1 MVRIDKAQREVNT
14 QAIPHQY
21 VDGGNTRGAFGENVA
36 LATEKAGEG
45 LEDIGIMLDKIQA
58 QNERANVVK
67 LQNDVYQQWE
77 EPNLYSKDGYF
88 NQFGRN
94 AAGKSA
100 EVLANYDAW
109 VEQRKKELG
118 INSKRA
124 NVVFA
129 EMNNRNRER
138 ISRAILAHDLQQTQE
153 AEKTELSQL
162 CKNYDTQGV
171 WDRNSDEQFEYNLS
185 EKIKA
190 VKNYGV
196 VANLDK
202 TQIKALIDK
211 SNDEYL
217 NGVLTALLTDGNY
230 QRASVILENNK
241 SLLTPDNYIKFT
253 KEIKNF
259 SDEDFAR
266 QFATDLIN
274 KGYTVE
280 QAQNLI
286 DQETNFEMW
295 QKKNN
300 LYHNL
305 YNTKKHNEETVQ
317 NEILTNEF
325 NNLLSGKYDI
335 ATYTPPNSLEPINQQ
350 KLIKMKQ
357 DLLEGGGIKTDP
369 RVYAGFSMA
378 MLTNAEEFSKI
389 NFDLYQ
395 NVLEPKDILKFK
407 QAQER
412 IRQHGYSSVT
422 PDDEFILN
430 AAKQYGWFT
439 DKNAMASAIEAS
451 IQTEEARYGKQYSKD
466 DLRQRGEKYASYYGL
481 RGNKN
486 ERSALDVINDNMSKE
501 FMVRVQQGLKAYENK
516 HGINS
521 MTPEQFRTMVNRIAG
536 ETKTKGVQLKY
547 ETLRKTNIQSQIKES
562 PNLINFRHSEIPD
575 IEKAL
580 GFKLNISST
589 TREPNGSYKSKH
601 SEGLAMDI
609 GYTLANGRKM
619 STQQKL
625 TLVGRTLAS
634 NNVAKIAISSADP
647 DGKMIMQAYG
657 KRFASKIQDM
667 NQKDANGKTRDQNLN
682 TNHTNHL
689 HITFKAGQQNPQVKE
704 GTIIK
709 NKQSGE
715 RMILKG
721 GIWQAI

>member
-21 VDGGNTRGAFGENVA
+21 IDGGNARGAFGENVA
-36 LATEKAGEG
+36 IATQNLGEG
-45 LEDIGIMLDKIQA
+45 LMDVGIMLDKIQA

-118 INSKRA
+118 ITSKRA
-124 NVVFA
+124 NIVFA

-171 WDRNSDEQFEYNLS
+171 WDRNDDEQFNYNVS

-190 VKNYGV
+190 IKNYGV

-211 SNDEYL
+211 GNDEYVS
-217 NGVLTALLTDGNY
+217 GVLTALLTDGNY
-230 QRASVILENNK
+230 QRASKLLENNK
-241 SLLTPDNYIKFT
+241 SLLTPDNYVKFT

-259 SDEDFAR
+259 SDDDSAR
-266 QFATDLIN
+266 QFASDLIN

-286 DQETNFEMW
+286 DKETNFDMW

-300 LYHNL
+300 LYHTM
-305 YNTKKHNEETVQ
+305 YNTKKRNEETVQ
-317 NEILTNEF
+317 DEILTNEF

-335 ATYTPPNSLEPINQQ
+335 ATYTPPDSLDPINQQ
-350 KLIKMKQ
+350 KLSKMKQ
-357 DLLEGGGIKTDP
+357 DLLEGGGVKTDS

-378 MLTNAEEFSKI
+378 MLTNAEEFSKV

-395 NVLEPKDILKFK
+395 NVLTPQDILYFK
-407 QAQER
+407 KAQEN

-422 PDDEFILN
+422 PDDEYVID
-430 AAKQYGWFT
+430 AAKQYGFLT
-439 DKNAMASAIEAS
+439 NKNAMANVIEAS

-501 FMVRVQQGLKAYENK
+501 FMVRVQQGLKAYEDK
-516 HGINS
+516 HGKNS
-521 MTPEQFRTMVNRIAG
+521 MTPEQFRTMVNRIGG
-536 ETKTKGVQLKY
+536 ETKSKGVQLKY
-547 ETLRKTNIQSQIKES
+547 EAIKQGNSQSQIKEA
-562 PNLINFRHSEIPD
+562 PNLISFKNSEIQN

-580 GFKLNISST
+580 GFKLNITST
-589 TREPNGSYKSKH
+589 VRKPNGRYKSKH
-601 SEGLAMDI
+601 TEGLAMDI

-625 TLVGRTLAS
+625 TLIGRTLAS
-634 NNVAKIAISSADP
+634 DKVAKIAISSADP

-667 NQKDANGKTRDQNLN
+667 NQKDANGKTKDQNLN

-689 HITFKAGQQNPQVKE
+689 HITFKAGPQNPQVKD
-704 GTIIK
+704 GTIIV
-709 NKQSGE
+709 NKQTGK